1 MITAWFYWKKVKKQ
15 LVMRIFAATKCCWAD
30 FCRIK
35 AQHMA
40 LPRACLCL
48 YTVQAELPVLDKLHQ
63 VTGAA
68 TERPPQ
74 VTANTWAH
82 LPNKGLRHSD
92 RIQERGMS
100 TTNKGGFLQ
109 EIRITFPL
117 FRTQQ
122 TTIKSKKT
130 EQELTN
136 FLLSQILQTRLQ
148 QTHVILPINLQLIAS
163 QQLLA

>member
-1 MITAWFYWKKVKKQ
+1 
-15 LVMRIFAATKCCWAD
+15 
-30 FCRIK
+30 
-35 AQHMA
+35 
-40 LPRACLCL
+40 
-48 YTVQAELPVLDKLHQ
+48 
-63 VTGAA
+63 
-68 TERPPQ
+68 
-74 VTANTWAH
+74 
-82 LPNKGLRHSD
+82 
-92 RIQERGMS
+92 MS

>member
-1 MITAWFYWKKVKKQ
+1 
-15 LVMRIFAATKCCWAD
+15 MRIFVATQCCWTD

-35 AQHMA
+35 AQHMQS

-63 VTGAA
+63 VTGAT

-82 LPNKGLRHSD
+82 LTNKGLRHSD
-92 RIQERGMS
+92 RTGIQESRYSDGAGMS
-100 TTNKGGFLQ
+100 TTNKGGFFQ
-109 EIRITFPL
+109 KEIRITFPL

-122 TTIKSKKT
+122 TTIKSEKT
-130 EQELTN
+130 EWELTN
-136 FLLSQILQTRLQ
+136 FLLSQMLQTRLQ

-163 QQLLA
+163 RQLLA